1 MKAINTILIIALMF
15 VMCVSGFADE
25 TRITDGFTWM
35 AITDPGGMVVDEPT
49 LSNPPDFV
57 LEPADT
63 PSAPLGTIS
72 ESGMTGMG
80 RLELQE
86 RILTKMEEKY
96 PPVLLL
102 NITVPPSARTSEM
115 TYIEIDLPYDEP
127 VDVTKCVQLIP
138 LFRDAHTP
146 TMSSTI
152 QGAMEDLDFEH
163 TMTATPGPDGKFRFD
178 FTEAV
183 RLISEGRI
191 GNRFILRPFKSRDK
205 FEIESISSSNFAIIL
220 MHDIVE

>member
-1 MKAINTILIIALMF
+1 MRAINSIFTIALMF
-15 VMCVSGFADE
+15 LICISGFADE
-25 TRITDGFTWM
+25 TRITDGFTWI

-49 LSNPPDFV
+49 LSDPPDFV

-63 PSAPLGTIS
+63 PTAPLGTIS

-86 RILTKMEEKY
+86 RIRTKMEEKY

-115 TYIEIDLPYDEP
+115 TYIEIDLPYGEP
-127 VDVTKCVQLIP
+127 IDVTKCLQLIP
-138 LFRDAHTP
+138 LIREAHTP

-152 QGAMEDLDFEH
+152 LETMDYLDYEH
-163 TMTATPGPDGKFRFD
+163 TMTATPGPDGKFRFY

-191 GNRFILRPFKSRDK
+191 GNRFILKSFKPRDR
-205 FEIESISSSNFAIIL
+205 FDVGSVSSGNFAL
-220 MHDIVE
+220 VLVN